1 MDRKDFK
8 RELIKLYSDCGSYIL
23 QCGSTEK
30 NGVFITS
37 FRHPTQRKIIE
48 VTESVSEILCVF
60 VYNKATNATQRN
72 SIECKT
78 IEQFKHAIS

>member
-8 RELIKLYSDCGSYIL
+8 RELIMLYANCGSYII
-23 QCGSTEK
+23 QCGNSEK

-37 FRHPTQRKIIE
+37 FKHPTQRKIIE
-48 VTESVSEILCVF
+48 VTENVSEILCVF
-60 VYNKATNATQRN
+60 VYNETTNATQRN

-78 IEQFKHAIS
+78 IEQFKRAIA